1 MFPIRT
7 ILHPTDETTTSTGA
21 WRLALK
27 LAKDH
32 GSEVVVLH
40 VAPPPALEYS
50 ETDVTRKTPAITP
63 YEDHELLRK
72 NYASESGVA
81 VRYVVDQGDASEVIV
96 RVAKNQKAT
105 LIVMGTHGR
114 KGIGRFVM
122 GSVAEH
128 VVRMAT
134 CPVVTVKADWT
145 PPVDSA

>member
-7 ILHPTDETTTSTGA
+7 ILHPTDETTTSTAA

-40 VAPPPALEYS
+40 VTPRSALEYS
-50 ETDVTRKTPAITP
+50 ETDVTRKPPAITP

-72 NYASESGVA
+72 NYASESGVT

-145 PPVDSA
+145 PPVESA